1 MRPAALRRLRP
12 VRALVT
18 GAAGFVGRHL
28 VAGLRA
34 AGDEVHETDRHLGL
48 DILDPAGLD
57 ELFAATRPEVVYHLA
72 GQADVGGSWTSPVET
87 FRINAEGTMN
97 VLLAAVGA
105 EVHRVIAVA
114 SADVY
119 GQVPEAELP
128 IGEDRPLR
136 PVSPYGASKASA
148 DVVALQAFLGHG
160 LGVIRARP
168 FNHLGPGQSDRFVAS
183 AVASRIARNEMEGES
198 EVPVG
203 NLSAR
208 RDFTDVRDVVRA
220 YRLLAERGVPG
231 EAYNVCSGQDV
242 AIQEVADRLVA
253 LADGPMALVPDPELL
268 RPVDTPVLRG
278 DCTRLHEATG
288 WSPEITLDQTLAD
301 VLDDWRKRVR
311 EA

>member
-1 MRPAALRRLRP
+1 

-34 AGDEVHETDRHLGL
+34 AGDDVHETDRHLGL
-48 DILDPAGLD
+48 DILDPAGLN
-57 ELFAATRPEVVYHLA
+57 ELFGATRPEVVYHLA
-72 GQADVGGSWTSPVET
+72 GQADVGGSWSSPVET

-97 VLLAAVGA
+97 VLLAAVRA
-105 EVHRVIAVA
+105 EVGRVVAVS

-119 GQVPEAELP
+119 GQVPETELP

-136 PVSPYGASKASA
+136 PVSPYGASKAAA
-148 DVVALQAFLGHG
+148 DLVALQAHLGHG

-183 AVASRIARNEMEGES
+183 AVASRIARNEVEGES
-198 EVPVG
+198 DVPVG

-220 YRLLAERGVPG
+220 YRLLAEHGVPG
-231 EAYNVCSGQDV
+231 EAYNVCRGRDV
-242 AIQEVADRLVA
+242 AVQEVADRLIA
-253 LADGPMALVPDPELL
+253 LAERPMALVTDPDLL

-278 DCTRLHEATG
+278 DCTRLRDATG

-301 VLDDWRKRVR
+301 VLDDWRKRLR